1 MASWSAKTWCANTP
15 ANTQSPRAN
24 ERMLTDG
31 FYAEVSLEYDPVIA
45 QERNGRPFSI
55 AGLRQIH
62 LGGALSGRDIEGVNK
77 TVSVLIKLLFPDPSW
92 RSRMRISC
100 QMSIR
105 LTGGVNL
112 VDR

>member
-1 MASWSAKTWCANTP
+1 
-15 ANTQSPRAN
+15 
-24 ERMLTDG
+24 MLTDG
-31 FYAEVSLEYDPVIA
+31 FYAEMSLEYDPVIA